1 MDGCEYSI
9 ETIIAPLKERISR
22 TNVLCEINMLL
33 LVKLLKQWM
42 TTNFPVKINTVHFKE

>member
-22 TNVLCEINMLL
+22 TNVLYEINMLK
-33 LVKLLKQWM
+33 KLLKQWM
-42 TTNFPVKINTVHFKE
+42 TANFPVKISTVHLKE